1 MKITNNSDISSPKP
15 VSKAIG
21 SGTRNAASSEFSA
34 LVSSG
39 VGRTRKRGGKRSTES
54 VENVGNLAAIE
65 TLIAV
70 QGIDENEN
78 NPSSDQQKNQSSEQE
93 TLVEHADFLL
103 EQLKA
108 LQLQFLS
115 GDIDEAGLI
124 QLKQRL
130 NKEIHQ
136 QADPNLLKL
145 IKDIELRASVELAK
159 FQRRNRLADE

>member
-1 MKITNNSDISSPKP
+1 MKITNNSDINSPKP
-15 VSKAIG
+15 VSKTTG
-21 SGTRNAASSEFSA
+21 SGTKNAASSEFSA
-34 LVSSG
+34 LLSSG
-39 VGRTRKRGGKRSTES
+39 VGRTKKRGGNRSVES
-54 VENVGNLAAIE
+54 VENVANLAAIE

-70 QGIDENEN
+70 QGIDEDEN
-78 NPSSDQQKNQSSEQE
+78 NPSSNQQKNQSSEQK

-108 LQLQFLS
+108 LQLQLLS
-115 GDIDEAGLI
+115 GEIDEVGLM

-130 NKEIHQ
+130 NKEMQQ

-159 FQRRNRLADE
+159 FQRRNRNNDE